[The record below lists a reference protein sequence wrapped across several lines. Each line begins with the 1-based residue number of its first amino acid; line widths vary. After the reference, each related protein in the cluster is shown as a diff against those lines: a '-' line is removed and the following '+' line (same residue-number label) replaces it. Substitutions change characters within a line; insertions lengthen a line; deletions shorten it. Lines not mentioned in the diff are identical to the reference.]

1 MITAEP
7 GDIRGYRQNAL
18 SVPTP
23 PPTHSPGPPR
33 PPGPL
38 PITGANLAALIAA
51 SATFLLA
58 GGVALVLTR
67 RRWKGRFGSR

>member
-1 MITAEP
+1 MSP
-7 GDIRGYRQNAL
+7 
-18 SVPTP
+18 SPTP
-23 PPTHSPGPPR
+23 APTHSPGPPG

-58 GGVALVLTR
+58 GGMALVLTR